1 MIHTVKG
8 FGIVHKAAADAFLE
22 LRWIVSPRT
31 ARRLPFL
38 LDLKFLQGA
47 AFLATPY
54 IELTFSQTS
63 DQTVFILVHGYFV
76 SFLPE
81 ESLIFILSA

>member
-1 MIHTVKG
+1 MIHTVRG
-8 FGIVHKAAADAFLE
+8 FGIVNKAAADAFLE
-22 LRWIVSPRT
+22 LNRIVSPWT
-31 ARRLPFL
+31 ARRLPSL

-47 AFLATPY
+47 ASLATPY

-63 DQTVFILVHGYFV
+63 DQTIFLPVHEYFV